1 MQRVQAASL
10 QWNLRVLDAAIL
22 VMTFVAVAWARE
34 QVTRWWGLDLFPGDE
49 PILAPVTIQGQLP
62 LVIAILP
69 AWLLALS
76 FNGTYEAA
84 RRLRADV
91 LLLRV
96 ALAVVQALAGLLLV
110 LFIFPPVTPTSRT
123 FLVGFAMASIA
134 MLYVGR
140 RIHARWSSDAPS
152 TDILVVGNAQEAAPF
167 VELVASHPHWGL
179 RVCGVLRPDD
189 EEVTSVRGVKVIGRL
204 SELPT
209 VLASQ
214 DIAQVF
220 MTGRA
225 WSTQSLRYVADSCE
239 ELGVTFTM
247 DANFLGLSIARAEV
261 VDLAGWSVLSFSSTP
276 ADAQALVAKR
286 VMDVVGA
293 AAGLLLASPLML
305 VVAALVKLEDGGPV
319 LFSQSRAGLYGREFR
334 MLKFRSMVVDA
345 ESRKAELDAQ
355 NEMAGPVFKM
365 RRDPRVT
372 RVGAF
377 IRKLSIDELPQFW
390 NVLRGDM
397 SLVGPRPPIPAEVE
411 RYERWQL
418 RRLSMRPG
426 ITCTWQVSGR
436 NQLDFETWMRLDLEY
451 IDNWSLFLDLAL
463 LMRTLPVV
471 AFGRGAS

>member
-10 QWNLRVLDAAIL
+10 RWSLRVLDAAVL
-22 VMTFVAVAWARE
+22 VLTFVVVAWSRE
-34 QVTRWWGLDLFPGDE
+34 QVTRSWGFDIFPGAE

-76 FNGTYEAA
+76 YNGTYESA

-110 LFIFPPVTPTSRT
+110 LFIFPPVTPVSRT

-134 MLYVGR
+134 TLYAGR
-140 RIHARWSSDAPS
+140 HFHSRWGREAPS
-152 TDILVVGNAQEAAPF
+152 VDILVIGNAQEAAPF
-167 VELVASHPHWGL
+167 VELVTAHAHWGL

-189 EEVTSVRGVKVIGRL
+189 EEVTSVRGVRVIGRL
-204 SELPT
+204 SELPA

-225 WSTQSLRYVADSCE
+225 WSTATLRYVADSCE
-239 ELGVTFTM
+239 EVGVTFSM

-293 AAGLLLASPLML
+293 ALGIVLTSPLMVL
-305 VVAALVKLEDGGPV
+305 VAALVKLEDGGPV
-319 LFSQSRAGLYGREFR
+319 LFSQARAGLYGREFQV
-334 MLKFRSMVVDA
+334 LKFRSMVVDA
-345 ESRKAELDAQ
+345 EARKAELDAH

-365 RRDPRVT
+365 RRDPRIT
-372 RVGAF
+372 RVGAW

-390 NVLRGDM
+390 NVLRGEM

-411 RYERWQL
+411 KYERWQL

-436 NQLDFETWMRLDLEY
+436 NQVDFDTWMRLDLEY
-451 IDNWSLFLDLAL
+451 IDHWSLFLDLKL
-463 LMRTLPVV
+463 LLRTVPVV
-471 AFGRGAS
+471 LFGRGAS